1 MADTVTISDKGI
13 ALLAA
18 IDCDLIPKTETD
30 FDTEN
35 FERFWSLY
43 HENLAKHRAYQLNDL
58 AKVLEQER
66 QDRAND
72 CTYYRRKYRNLMISS
87 SVGFMLG
94 YILTKL
100 FLLL

>member
-18 IDCDLIPKTETD
+18 IDCDLIPKTETG

-72 CTYYRRKYRNLMISS
+72 RNYYRSVYRNRLISAL
-87 SVGFMLG
+87 VGLLLG
-94 YILTKL
+94 SFLTEL
-100 FLLL
+100 FLML